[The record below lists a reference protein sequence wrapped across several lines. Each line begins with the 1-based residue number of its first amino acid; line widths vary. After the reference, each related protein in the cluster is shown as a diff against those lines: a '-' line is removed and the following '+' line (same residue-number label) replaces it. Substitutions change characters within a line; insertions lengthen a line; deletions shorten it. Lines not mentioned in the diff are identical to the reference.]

1 MASTNKT
8 ETLGLN
14 QWIGSDKP
22 KMEDFNS
29 DNRLI
34 DTALAGH
41 RADQTVHVSAQER
54 AAWNAAAPVIGSYTG
69 DGQEERGH
77 WGHDATCSRNSF

>member
-54 AAWNAAAPVIGSYTG
+54 AAWNAARRSSVLIQAT
-69 DGQEERGH
+69 DKEERL
-77 WGHDATCSRNSF
+77 D

>member
-54 AAWNAAAPVIGSYTG
+54 RTGGTPDYLGVSAALWNGIRCG
-69 DGQEERGH
+69 
-77 WGHDATCSRNSF
+77 

>member
-41 RADQTVHVSAQER
+41 RADQTG
-54 AAWNAAAPVIGSYTG
+54 PM
-69 DGQEERGH
+69 
-77 WGHDATCSRNSF
+77 